1 VEALI
6 DAAEDDAATGGP
18 DSIRRIWPIAMT
30 VTVDGSQDVPEDQVV
45 AAVDAVLQERGA
57 S

>member
-1 VEALI
+1 
-6 DAAEDDAATGGP
+6 
-18 DSIRRIWPIAMT
+18 MT
-30 VTVDGSQDVPEDQVV
+30 VTVDGSQDVPEDDVA